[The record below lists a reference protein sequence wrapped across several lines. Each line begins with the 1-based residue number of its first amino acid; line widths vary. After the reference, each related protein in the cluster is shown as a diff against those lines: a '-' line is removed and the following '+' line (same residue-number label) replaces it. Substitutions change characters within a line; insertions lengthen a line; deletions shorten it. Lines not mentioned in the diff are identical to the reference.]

1 METANMNPTLI
12 EAIKSAAE
20 HWSNVIVRDVTPD
33 FMVGSMEHSLFPLD
47 GAVDDLVIGFGIANT
62 DGIDGTSFGLFKA
75 FDPLPAGTWRNLS
88 VRFHYW

>member
-1 METANMNPTLI
+1 
-12 EAIKSAAE
+12 
-20 HWSNVIVRDVTPD
+20 
-33 FMVGSMEHSLFPLD
+33 MEHSILPLD